1 MSQEQVE
8 GQKKISPSL
17 VEIDK
22 EKKYKV
28 KKILN
33 RQDVR
38 GKPKYFM
45 RWKEYIAEE
54 DTWDRLENLKNTM
67 KLVEEFGKDI
77 REKEIK

>member
-28 KKILN
+28 EKILN

-54 DTWDRLENLKNTM
+54 DTWDMLENLKNTM